1 MLVSDMFTPT
11 NSASGAKKKPHER
24 ITNGRPP
31 MIITRPI
38 VVRPRL

>member
-11 NSASGAKKKPHER
+11 NRASGVKKKPHDR
-24 ITNGRPP
+24 ITNGSPP
-31 MIITRPI
+31 MIITSPI